1 MKLHQKAIIS
11 LVAFA
16 ALGGTLWFLNS
27 RDAQESD
34 FASLAAAS
42 EQGQAAVRELLDR
55 GADPNAKRKGSGET
69 PLHWV
74 EDAVIAGL
82 LIEAGADAN
91 VRDEQGETPLH
102 AAVRRQKD
110 DALIARLVAGGAD
123 VSARDAF
130 GNTPLHT
137 AAWWGKDSALHTLL
151 KLGAPVNARNTRGDT
166 PLCVTLQCEAAYPG
180 CDDTLARVRALLE
193 GGADV
198 HAANELG
205 RTALHEACEGYLQA
219 YHQGAELVRIL
230 LDAGANPNAQDA
242 EGNTALHLAARCG
255 ELDITR
261 LLIDGGADPALRN
274 KAGQSGEELVAQ
286 AKAIRELAKAQRAPF
301 KVNGI
306 RTLPR
311 GCSALDVSVRRD
323 EAGQLLVR
331 SASLARWD
339 QALTPEQFRAALER
353 FARINGTG
361 AVIFELPGTAEPPA
375 ELEPWLSVCEELG
388 ILARFTAE

>member
-11 LVAFA
+11 LVALA

-55 GADPNAKRKGSGET
+55 GADPNARRNGSGET

-74 EDAVIAGL
+74 EDAEIAGL

-102 AAVRRQKD
+102 AAVRGQKD

-123 VSARDAF
+123 ESARDAL

-137 AAWWGKDSALHTLL
+137 AAWWGNDSAVHTLL
-151 KLGAPVNARNTRGDT
+151 KLGAPVNARNARGDT
-166 PLCVTLQCEAAYPG
+166 PLCVALQCEAAYPG

-219 YHQGAELVRIL
+219 YHQGSELVRIL

-255 ELDITR
+255 ELDIAR

-323 EAGQLLVR
+323 EAGQLLV
-331 SASLARWD
+331 SSSSLARWD

>member
-1 MKLHQKAIIS
+1 MKLHQKAIIA
-11 LVAFA
+11 LVALA

-55 GADPNAKRKGSGET
+55 GADPNARRNGSGET

-74 EDAVIAGL
+74 EDAAIAGL

-110 DALIARLVAGGAD
+110 DALIAQLVAGGAD
-123 VSARDAF
+123 VSARDAL

-137 AAWWGKDSALHTLL
+137 AAWWGKDSAVRTLL
-151 KLGAPVNARNTRGDT
+151 GLGAPVNARNTRGDT
-166 PLCVTLQCEAAYPG
+166 PLCVALQCETAYPG
-180 CDDTLARVRALLE
+180 CDYTLARVRALLE

-205 RTALHEACEGYLQA
+205 RTALHEASEGYLQA

-255 ELDITR
+255 ELDSAR

-311 GCSALDVSVRRD
+311 GCSALNAGVRRD
-323 EAGQLLVR
+323 EAGQLLV
-331 SASLARWD
+331 SSSSLARWD
-339 QALTPEQFRAALER
+339 QTLTPEQFRAALER

-361 AVIFELPGTAEPPA
+361 AVIFDLLGTAEPPA

>member
-1 MKLHQKAIIS
+1 MKCNKMKIIA
-11 LVAFA
+11 LVAVA
-16 ALGGTLWFLNS
+16 ALGGTLWFLSS

-42 EQGQAAVRELLDR
+42 EQGQAAVRELLAR
-55 GADPNAKRKGSGET
+55 GTDPNAKRTGSGET
-69 PLHWV
+69 PLHGV
-74 EDAVIAGL
+74 EDAEIAGL

-91 VRDEQGETPLH
+91 VRNERGETPLH
-102 AAVRRQKD
+102 AAVRGQKD

-123 VSARDAF
+123 VSARDAR

-137 AAWWGKDSALHTLL
+137 AAWWGKDSTVRTLL
-151 KLGAPVNARNTRGDT
+151 RLGAPVNARNARGDT
-166 PLCVTLQCEAAYPG
+166 PLCVALQCEAAYPG
-180 CDDTLARVRALLE
+180 CGYTLARVRALLE

-242 EGNTALHLAARCG
+242 DGNTALHLAARCG
-255 ELDITR
+255 ELDIAR
-261 LLIDGGADPALRN
+261 LLIDAGADPALRN

-301 KVNGI
+301 EVNGI

-311 GCSALDVSVRRD
+311 GCSALNAGVRRD
-323 EAGQLLVR
+323 EAGHLRV
-331 SASLARWD
+331 SIISLPHRD
-339 QALTPEQFRAALER
+339 QALTPEQFRAELER
-353 FARINGTG
+353 SARTDGTG

-388 ILARFTAE
+388 ILARFTEE

>member
-1 MKLHQKAIIS
+1 MKCNKMKIIA
-11 LVAFA
+11 LVAVA
-16 ALGGTLWFLNS
+16 ALGGTLWFLSS

-42 EQGQAAVRELLDR
+42 EQGQAAVRELLAR
-55 GADPNAKRKGSGET
+55 GTDPNAKRTGSGET

-74 EDAVIAGL
+74 EDAEIAGL

-91 VRDEQGETPLH
+91 VRNERGETPLH
-102 AAVRRQKD
+102 AAVRGQKD

-123 VSARDAF
+123 VSARDAR

-137 AAWWGKDSALHTLL
+137 AAWWGKDSTVRTLL
-151 KLGAPVNARNTRGDT
+151 RLGAPVNARNARGDT
-166 PLCVTLQCEAAYPG
+166 PLCVALQCEAAYPG
-180 CDDTLARVRALLE
+180 CGYTLARVRALLE

-255 ELDITR
+255 ELDIAR
-261 LLIDGGADPALRN
+261 LLIDAGADPALRN

-301 KVNGI
+301 EVNGI

-311 GCSALDVSVRRD
+311 GCSALNAGVRRD
-323 EAGQLLVR
+323 EAGHLRV
-331 SASLARWD
+331 SIISLPHRD
-339 QALTPEQFRAALER
+339 QALTPEQFRAELER
-353 FARINGTG
+353 SARTDGTG

-375 ELEPWLSVCEELG
+375 ELEPWLFVCEELG
-388 ILARFTAE
+388 ILARFTEE

>member
-1 MKLHQKAIIS
+1 MKLHQKLIIA
-11 LVAFA
+11 LVALA
-16 ALGGTLWFLNS
+16 ALGGTLYFLNS

-42 EQGQAAVRELLDR
+42 EQGQAAVRELLAR
-55 GADPNAKRKGSGET
+55 GADPNAKRNGSGET

-74 EDAVIAGL
+74 EDAEIAGL

-123 VSARDAF
+123 VSARDAL

-137 AAWWGKDSALHTLL
+137 AAWWGKDSTVRTLL
-151 KLGAPVNARNTRGDT
+151 RLGAPVNARNARSDT
-166 PLCVTLQCEAAYPG
+166 PLCVALQCEAAYPG

-219 YHQGAELVRIL
+219 CHQGAELVRIL
-230 LDAGANPNAQDA
+230 LDAGATPNAQDA

-255 ELDITR
+255 ELDIAR

-286 AKAIRELAKAQRAPF
+286 AKAIRELDKAQRAPF

-311 GCSALDVSVRRD
+311 GCSALNASVRRD
-323 EAGQLLVR
+323 EAGQMLV
-331 SASLARWD
+331 SSSSLARWD

-353 FARINGTG
+353 FAQINGTG

>member
-1 MKLHQKAIIS
+1 MKLHQKAIIA
-11 LVAFA
+11 LVALA

-55 GADPNAKRKGSGET
+55 GADPNVRRNGSGET
-69 PLHWV
+69 PLHRV
-74 EDAVIAGL
+74 EDAAIAGL

-110 DALIARLVAGGAD
+110 DALIAQLVAGGAD
-123 VSARDAF
+123 VSARDAL

-137 AAWWGKDSALHTLL
+137 AAWWGKASTVRTLL
-151 KLGAPVNARNTRGDT
+151 RLGAPVNARNTRSDT
-166 PLCVTLQCEAAYPG
+166 PLCVALQSEAAYPG
-180 CDDTLARVRALLE
+180 CDYTLARVRAMLE

-242 EGNTALHLAARCG
+242 EGNSALHLAARCG
-255 ELDITR
+255 ELDSAR

-311 GCSALDVSVRRD
+311 GCSALNAVVRRD
-323 EAGQLLVR
+323 EAGQMLV
-331 SASLARWD
+331 SSSSLARGD

-361 AVIFELPGTAEPPA
+361 AVIFELLGTAEPPA

>member
-1 MKLHQKAIIS
+1 MKCNKMKIIA
-11 LVAFA
+11 LVAVA
-16 ALGGTLWFLNS
+16 ALGGTLWFLSS

-42 EQGQAAVRELLDR
+42 EQGQAAVRELLAR
-55 GADPNAKRKGSGET
+55 GTDPNAKRTGSGET

-74 EDAVIAGL
+74 EDAEIAGL

-91 VRDEQGETPLH
+91 VRNERGETPLH
-102 AAVRRQKD
+102 AAVRGQKD

-123 VSARDAF
+123 VSARDAR

-137 AAWWGKDSALHTLL
+137 AAWWGKDSTVRTLL
-151 KLGAPVNARNTRGDT
+151 RLGAPVNACNARGDT
-166 PLCVTLQCEAAYPG
+166 PLCVALQCEAAYPG
-180 CDDTLARVRALLE
+180 CGYTLARVRALLE

-255 ELDITR
+255 ELDIAR
-261 LLIDGGADPALRN
+261 LLIDAGADPALRN

-301 KVNGI
+301 EVNGI

-311 GCSALDVSVRRD
+311 GCSALNAGVRRD
-323 EAGQLLVR
+323 EAGHLRV
-331 SASLARWD
+331 SIISLPHRD
-339 QALTPEQFRAALER
+339 QALTPEQFRAELER
-353 FARINGTG
+353 SARTDGTG
-361 AVIFELPGTAEPPA
+361 AVIFELPGTAKPPA

-388 ILARFTAE
+388 ILARFTEE

>member
-1 MKLHQKAIIS
+1 MKLHQKAIIA
-11 LVAFA
+11 LVALA

-55 GADPNAKRKGSGET
+55 GADPNARRNGSGET

-74 EDAVIAGL
+74 EDAAIAGL

-123 VSARDAF
+123 VSARDAL

-137 AAWWGKDSALHTLL
+137 AAWWGKDSTVRTLL
-151 KLGAPVNARNTRGDT
+151 RLGAPVNARNARGDT
-166 PLCVTLQCEAAYPG
+166 PLCVALQCEAAYPG
-180 CDDTLARVRALLE
+180 CDYTPARVRALLE

-198 HAANELG
+198 YAANELA
-205 RTALHEACEGYLQA
+205 RTALHEASEGYLQA

-255 ELDITR
+255 ELDSAR

-274 KAGQSGEELVAQ
+274 KAGQRGEELVAQ

-311 GCSALDVSVRRD
+311 GCSALNAVVRRD
-323 EAGQLLVR
+323 EAGQMLV
-331 SASLARWD
+331 SSGFLARGD

-361 AVIFELPGTAEPPA
+361 AVIFDLLGTAEPPA

>member
-1 MKLHQKAIIS
+1 M
-11 LVAFA
+11 
-16 ALGGTLWFLNS
+16 
-27 RDAQESD
+27 
-34 FASLAAAS
+34 
-42 EQGQAAVRELLDR
+42 
-55 GADPNAKRKGSGET
+55 
-69 PLHWV
+69 
-74 EDAVIAGL
+74 EDAAIAGL

-102 AAVRRQKD
+102 AAVRGQKD
-110 DALIARLVAGGAD
+110 DALIAQLVAGGAD

-137 AAWWGKDSALHTLL
+137 AAWWGKDSTVRTLL
-151 KLGAPVNARNTRGDT
+151 RLGAPVNARNARGDT
-166 PLCVTLQCEAAYPG
+166 PLCVALQCEAAYPG

-230 LDAGANPNAQDA
+230 LDAGANPNTQDA

-255 ELDITR
+255 ELDIAR

-311 GCSALDVSVRRD
+311 GCSALDISVRRD